1 MPPLAGLTGY
11 QRLGLVTILGLLGLV
26 VLGGIVRVTNSGLAC
41 PDWPL
46 CYGELF
52 PGGPYLS
59 EGETLRGY
67 QVYLEWTHR
76 LVASVMGLAILAF
89 VVGAWQ
95 RHRDRRWVVL
105 PASLALVALAIQ
117 VVLGGLTVTEDL
129 DAGVVAAHLSVALII
144 ILLICGAWLAT
155 FARVSAPTGRPSH
168 KPTSPAGATPQL
180 ARWALASLIGL
191 LALMVLGG
199 YVSGTEAAFYCNA
212 EWPLCNGALFPE
224 GRNAGIQMSHR
235 FVAAV
240 VGLIVLGFWFAAR
253 RERASQPGASQ
264 LASLLLVLFIAQA
277 LLGAATQ
284 WTTLADWSRVVH
296 LTAGTLTW
304 VTAVLLVGL
313 LVYRAAW
320 FPSMWRR
327 MALPAFFPDRL
338 SVRESQPGD

>member
-1 MPPLAGLTGY
+1 MRSLAGLTGY
-11 QRLGLVTILGLLGLV
+11 QQLGLGTIVGLLALV
-26 VLGGIVRVTNSGLAC
+26 VLGGTVRVTDSGLAC

-52 PGGPYLS
+52 PGGPYVS
-59 EGETLRGY
+59 EGQTFQGF

-76 LVASVMGLAILAF
+76 LVASVMGVVILAF
-89 VVGAWQ
+89 VAGAWT

-117 VVLGGLTVTEDL
+117 VVLGGLTVTQDL
-129 DAGVVAAHLSVALII
+129 DAGIVASHLSVALII
-144 ILLICGAWLAT
+144 ILLLTVAWLAT
-155 FARVSAPTGRPSH
+155 FSRVSAGAGTTLPQRTSLPS
-168 KPTSPAGATPQL
+168 PSAQL
-180 ARWALASLIGL
+180 VRWSLASMVGL

-224 GRNAGIQMSHR
+224 GRNAGIQVSHR
-235 FVAAV
+235 LMAVV
-240 VGLIVLGFWFAAR
+240 VGLIVLGFWLAAL
-253 RERASQPGASQ
+253 RERRSQRGASQ
-264 LASLLLVLFIAQA
+264 LASLLLLLFIAQG

-296 LTAGTLTW
+296 LTAGALTW
-304 VTAVLLVGL
+304 VTAVLVVGL

-320 FPSMWRR
+320 FPSMSRR

-338 SVRESQPGD
+338 SVRESQPRD